1 MSPIFS
7 ASFDTLKGM
16 TVKTILATLIVVFTL
31 SAGLAFAGVDDE
43 VKATFDRFVAAQNA
57 HDVSAVRDVL
67 LDSPNFLWVTR
78 GAPIWGRDAAL
89 KRFETLYQGT
99 WKLSPDTS
107 SLKVV
112 LLSDTTAQ
120 LFVPIMF
127 NIGPP
132 GQPAPDAPFLMNQT
146 LVKTAAG
153 WRIANI
159 LPIPLPPPA
168 PAPAK

>member
-1 MSPIFS
+1 
-7 ASFDTLKGM
+7 
-16 TVKTILATLIVVFTL
+16 VKTILATMVVVFML
-31 SAGLAFAGVDDE
+31 STGNAFAGVDDD
-43 VKATFDRFVAAQNA
+43 VKAIFDRFVAAQNA

-67 LDSPNFLWVTR
+67 LDSPNFLWITR

-107 SLKVV
+107 NLKVV

-120 LFVPIMF
+120 LYVPIMF

-159 LPIPLPPPA
+159 LPIPLPPAA

>member
-1 MSPIFS
+1 MKTLLAMLAALLTMS
-7 ASFDTLKGM
+7 TEH
-16 TVKTILATLIVVFTL
+16 
-31 SAGLAFAGVDDE
+31 AFAGVDDD
-43 VKATFDRFVAAQNA
+43 VRATFDRFVAAQNA
-57 HDVSAVRDVL
+57 HEISAVRELL

-78 GAPIWGRDAAL
+78 GAPIWGREAAL

-168 PAPAK
+168 AAPAK

>member
-1 MSPIFS
+1 VKAILV
-7 ASFDTLKGM
+7 TLGA
-16 TVKTILATLIVVFTL
+16 VLTL
-31 SAGLAFAGVDDE
+31 SAGNAFAGVDDE

-57 HDVSAVRDVL
+57 HDVSAVRDTL

-78 GAPIWGRDAAL
+78 GTPVWGRDAAL

-99 WKLSPDTS
+99 WKLSPDAAN
-107 SLKVV
+107 LKVV
-112 LLSDTTAQ
+112 VLSEITAQ

-127 NIGPP
+127 NIGAP

-153 WRIANI
+153 WRIASI
-159 LPIPLPPPA
+159 LPIPLPTPA
-168 PAPAK
+168 PAPPK

>member
-1 MSPIFS
+1 MNAPTLFHKPCKSSIAALFAVGLLAFS
-7 ASFDTLKGM
+7 AVGARASPPE
-16 TVKTILATLIVVFTL
+16 
-31 SAGLAFAGVDDE
+31 DD
-43 VKATFDRFVAAQNA
+43 VRATFDQFVKAQNA
-57 HDVSAVRDVL
+57 HDVAAVRELL

-99 WKLSPDTS
+99 WKLSPDTAN
-107 SLKVV
+107 LKAV
-112 LLSDTTAQ
+112 LVSDMVAQ
-120 LFVPIMF
+120 IYVPITF

-132 GQPAPDAPFLMNQT
+132 GQPAPDALFLMNQT

-159 LPIPLPPPA
+159 LPIPLPTPATMPP
-168 PAPAK
+168 K

>member
-1 MSPIFS
+1 VGGN
-7 ASFDTLKGM
+7 L
-16 TVKTILATLIVVFTL
+16 KTIPVTLAAISML
-31 SAGLAFAGVDDE
+31 SIGHAFAAIDDD

-57 HDVSAVRDVL
+57 HDVSALRDVL

-78 GAPIWGRDAAL
+78 GVPIWGRDAAL

-99 WKLSPDTS
+99 WKLSPDTAN
-107 SLKVV
+107 LKVV
-112 LLSDTTAQ
+112 LVTDTTAQ

-146 LVKTAAG
+146 LVKTPEG
-153 WRIANI
+153 WRIASI
-159 LPIPLPPPA
+159 LPIPLPGPTL
-168 PAPAK
+168 APAK

>member
-1 MSPIFS
+1 MKI
-7 ASFDTLKGM
+7 
-16 TVKTILATLIVVFTL
+16 VLATLAAVLTM
-31 SAGLAFAGVDDE
+31 SAGHARAGIDDD
-43 VKATFDRFVAAQNA
+43 VMATFDRFVAAQNA
-57 HDVSAVRDVL
+57 HDVSAVRDLL

-107 SLKVV
+107 NLKVV
-112 LLSDTTAQ
+112 VLNDTTAQ
-120 LFVPIMF
+120 LFVPIMY

-132 GQPAPDAPFLMNQT
+132 GQPAPDVPFLMNQT

-159 LPIPLPPPA
+159 LPIPVPPPV